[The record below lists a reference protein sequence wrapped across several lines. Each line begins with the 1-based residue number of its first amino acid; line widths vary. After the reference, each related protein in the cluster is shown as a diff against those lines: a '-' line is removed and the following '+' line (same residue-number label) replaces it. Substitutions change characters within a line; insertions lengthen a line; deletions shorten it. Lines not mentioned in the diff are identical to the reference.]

1 MNTLDEAQL
10 IAIPGG
16 SWQLDIEVRVDE
28 SLEQPEVHQTKV
40 ETTKPS
46 VLPESTTPPA
56 LQHILEAMLF
66 VATEPLTARHLCGM
80 IRGLT
85 TSQLEDTIRLM
96 NLHYRQQGRPYSI
109 VPQSTGFRLLLRTPF
124 RSLLEELYGS
134 VKEARFSQLAIETLA
149 TIAYRQPLSQ
159 QQVEVILG
167 QDAGLPLRQLIRRG
181 MIQISGKDE
190 NQQPGYITTARFLNY
205 FALTKIEDLP
215 RADDLERL

>member
-16 SWQLDIEVRVDE
+16 PWQLDIEAQADE
-28 SLEQPEVHQTKV
+28 PVEQPEVNQP
-40 ETTKPS
+40 TTEAAMPS
-46 VLPESTTPPA
+46 APVESTTPPP
-56 LQHILEAMLF
+56 LQHILEALLF
-66 VATEPLTARHLCGM
+66 VATQPLTAKQLCGM

-85 TSQLEDTIRLM
+85 ASQLEETIRLM
-96 NLHYRQQGRPYSI
+96 NLHYRRQGRPYSI
-109 VPQSTGFRLLLRTPF
+109 VSQPAGYRLVLRTPF
-124 RSLLEELYGS
+124 RSHLEELYGS

-149 TIAYRQPLSQ
+149 IIAYRQPLSQ
-159 QQVEVILG
+159 EQVEAILG

-190 NQQPGYITTARFLNY
+190 NQQPGYATTARFLDY
-205 FALTKIEDLP
+205 FALTKIDDLP